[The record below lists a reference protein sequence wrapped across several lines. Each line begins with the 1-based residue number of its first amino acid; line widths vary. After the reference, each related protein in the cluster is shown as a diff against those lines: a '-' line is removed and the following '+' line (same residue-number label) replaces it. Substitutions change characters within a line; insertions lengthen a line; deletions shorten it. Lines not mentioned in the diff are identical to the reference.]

1 MTTEPIISTNEE
13 RALASLTVDP
23 KNARRHSE
31 AQIAQIVASIE
42 RFGFVAPIIIRP
54 NGQIIGGHATVI
66 ALKRLER
73 SDVVDCRVVH
83 GLSEAGY
90 QALGVALN
98 KIPENSSWDDAVLR
112 DVLASLDE
120 LGEDTSGLGFS
131 SNELTKLLAEPEE
144 LELKEIDTTTVE
156 DEFWISIRG
165 PLAEQ
170 ANALKAL
177 REAMKPFAGV
187 TVEQGTIAI

>member
-1 MTTEPIISTNEE
+1 MTAIVATNEE

-23 KNARRHSE
+23 QNARRHSE

-54 NGQIIGGHATVI
+54 TGQIIGGHATVK
-66 ALKRLER
+66 ALHRLGR
-73 SDVVDCRVVH
+73 KDVDCRVVH
-83 GLSEAGY
+83 GLTEAGY

-98 KIPENSSWDDAVLR
+98 KIPENSSWDDSVLR
-112 DVLASLDE
+112 DVLAAIDGS
-120 LGEDTSGLGFS
+120 GEDTGGLGFS
-131 SNELTKLLAEPEE
+131 DNELTKLLAEPEE

-156 DEFWISIRG
+156 DEFWISVRG
-165 PLAEQ
+165 PLKEQ

-177 REAMKPFAGV
+177 REAMKPFDGV
-187 TVEQGTIAI
+187 TVEQGTIAIG